1 MPGGLGVS
9 YRFVETDWPEALG
22 DLTGRRVSPRVPDP
36 ERASG
41 MPIRGDV
48 VATGMTVLPW
58 RVRSVAFSKPVFPT
72 QVWVVARAD
81 SPVAP
86 IRPSGRLHDDIA
98 AVRKLLAGRSVLG
111 VADTCLDPS
120 LYDLVAAGARPFLRH
135 LRLDE
140 VGPALIQGEG
150 DLALLDV
157 ADAMVGLQRYP
168 GKIKVIGPV
177 SMPQSMAV
185 AFRRDSPRLRE
196 EFEAFLAE
204 ARRDGTYDALI
215 AAYFPEA
222 PVYFREFF
230 AKE

>member
-1 MPGGLGVS
+1 MRVARSLCALAAVLVAASTARAANPAGGDLDAVRRRGVLRHLGIPYAHFVTGSGDGFDVELMQRFARRIGVS

-111 VADTCLDPS
+111 VADTCLVS
-120 LYDLVAAGARPFLRH
+120 VALRPRRRRGAPL
-135 LRLDE
+135 
-140 VGPALIQGEG
+140 PAPP
-150 DLALLDV
+150 A
-157 ADAMVGLQRYP
+157 
-168 GKIKVIGPV
+168 
-177 SMPQSMAV
+177 
-185 AFRRDSPRLRE
+185 
-196 EFEAFLAE
+196 
-204 ARRDGTYDALI
+204 ARRGRAG
-215 AAYFPEA
+215 PH
-222 PVYFREFF
+222 PGRG
-230 AKE
+230 